1 MGLVF
6 YKDKLEVDG
15 REKREKIDKQKSMV
29 SAVPLLPKPCRVS
42 GGQGSSKR
50 SHEAR
55 TGRQRGG
62 AIRKV
67 EMSILLEE
75 HSTHIPK

>member
-6 YKDKLEVDG
+6 YRDNLEVDEK
-15 REKREKIDKQKSMV
+15 EKREKIDKQKSMV
-29 SAVPLLPKPCRVS
+29 SAVPLLPKPCRVR

-50 SHEAR
+50 SHEAG
-55 TGRQRGG
+55 TGGQRGG

-67 EMSILLEE
+67 GMNILLEE
-75 HSTHIPK
+75 CSTRMPK

>member
-6 YKDKLEVDG
+6 YRDKLEVDG
-15 REKREKIDKQKSMV
+15 KKREKIDKQKSMV
-29 SAVPLLPKPCRVS
+29 SAVPLLPKPCRVR

-50 SHEAR
+50 SHEAG

-62 AIRKV
+62 VIRKV